1 PTFAGRRSPSCASRA
16 ARAVQRGGLITEHG
30 ADMRLPD
37 LLATLANCENARAFS
52 IYDRCKAWYVH
63 RPGGV
68 QRVMARLQSPIRLI
82 AGASPV
88 V

>member
-1 PTFAGRRSPSCASRA
+1 
-16 ARAVQRGGLITEHG
+16 
-30 ADMRLPD
+30 MRLPD

-68 QRVMARLQSPIRLI
+68 QRGSSRRFASSRVLRLLSNAFHGPILPLQCSSPSR
-82 AGASPV
+82 GRETCRFGT
-88 V
+88 